1 MSRDEMTPLQRTL
14 TALSHK
20 EPDRVPLFL
29 NFTMHG
35 ARELGLSIREYYQ
48 KVDHVVKGQEL
59 LMKKYGNDCLTGF
72 CYGAAEVEAFGGSV
86 LFFEN
91 GPPNAGAPPI
101 RDPDTISSLE
111 VPDPEDCPPLQRML
125 EATRILSDR
134 YGDSVPVYGVAISPF
149 SLPVMQLGFSR
160 YLDLLLGDDP
170 LFWDLMEVNSE
181 FCTIWAN
188 LQVEAGTTAVVY
200 FDPVTSPT
208 IIPPEVA
215 RRTGCRIAQKIIP
228 TIKGGVAYHLASGRS
243 LAIADELKASG
254 AVAVGVSALEDLS
267 LLKETFAG
275 KLALIGNL
283 DGVSMRRWSQQEAEG
298 FVREAVSKAGPGGGF
313 ILSDNHGEIP
323 WQVGDSVLRA
333 IADAVR
339 TYGRYP
345 IA

>member
-1 MSRDEMTPLQRTL
+1 MSGDEMTPLERTL

-29 NFTMHG
+29 NLTMHG

-48 KVDHVVKGQEL
+48 KVDQVVKGQEL
-59 LMKKYGNDCLTGF
+59 LMKKYGNDSLTGF

-86 LFFEN
+86 RFFEN

-101 RDPDTISSLE
+101 QNFEEIASLE
-111 VPDPEDCPPLQRML
+111 VPEPGECPPLQRVL
-125 EATRILSDR
+125 EATRILADR
-134 YGDSVPVYGVAISPF
+134 YGDSVPVAGVAISPF

-181 FCTIWAN
+181 FCTTWAN
-188 LQVEAGTTAVVY
+188 LQIEAGATAVVY

-208 IIPPEVA
+208 IVPPDIA
-215 RRTGCRIAQKIIP
+215 RRTGCRIAREVIP
-228 TIKGGVAYHLASGRS
+228 TIRSGVAYHLASGRC
-243 LAIADELKASG
+243 LPIADELKASG
-254 AVAVGVSALEDLS
+254 AVALGVSALEDLS

-275 KLALIGNL
+275 KMALIGNL
-283 DGVSMRRWSQQEAEG
+283 DGVSMRRWSRQEVEVR
-298 FVREAVSKAGPGGGF
+298 VREAVSKAGPGGGF

-333 IADAVR
+333 IADATR
-339 TYGRYP
+339 TFGRYP